1 MSGEEKDWNY
11 GDERNFLKDLSS
23 DETESDD
30 EDFEENVDEQMF
42 DNDPYDE
49 PIPYDDELTG
59 NLSFSDIRE
68 EEDDLHLN
76 EQIGGEDNGCTHTPA
91 VICDDL

>member
-11 GDERNFLKDLSS
+11 EDERNFLKDLSS

-59 NLSFSDIRE
+59 NLSFSDIPE

>member
-59 NLSFSDIRE
+59 NLSFSDIPE